1 MVMINIGLQAN
12 NLCALR
18 SKNRRSFNAQTLSNN
33 LLCENKN
40 CEGKL
45 SYKCG
50 TNHCSI
56 NKKLCDD
63 FFKLREKNEEKFKRK
78 FKTSIV
84 KDICINGKDCFHK
97 KITPMRSRTN
107 HKSLK
112 KIDCPCIKN
121 HAFICGKSH
130 CAANGLACF
139 KFLARNSSA
148 TILNGCGNDNIII

>member
-1 MVMINIGLQAN
+1 MVLINISFQTK
-12 NLCALR
+12 NL
-18 SKNRRSFNAQTLSNN
+18 SENFLS
-33 LLCENKN
+33 EKKD

-45 SYKCG
+45 SYKCR

-56 NKKLCDD
+56 YDA
-63 FFKLREKNEEKFKRK
+63 FFKLRENNEPKFKRK
-78 FKTSIV
+78 FKTSTV
-84 KDICINGKDCFHK
+84 KDFCINGKDCFHK

-139 KFLARNSSA
+139 NFFARNSSV
-148 TILNGCGNDNIII
+148 TIFNGCGNDNIII